1 MSADKITSIRE
12 RMRRQEIL
20 TRELGGATV
29 ELNTRMSN
37 SAAGKR
43 GSERAQSRLSGRA
56 KPGIRDAGYQI
67 DRRLDRRSRPGLPTF
82 ANLIRKVIAY

>member
-1 MSADKITSIRE
+1 MSAAKIPSIRE

-20 TRELGGATV
+20 TRELGGPTV
-29 ELNTRMSN
+29 EINTRMSN
-37 SAAGKR
+37 PATSKR
-43 GSERAQSRLSGRA
+43 GSERAQLRLSGRS

-67 DRRLDRRSRPGLPTF
+67 DRRVDRPARPGLPVF